1 MREFHLTLTD
11 EEKRFCKE
19 LARYAIACGLGRV
32 PFISA
37 FFNPVSCFTKSSS
50 LTRFDSVDTVSVS

>member
-19 LARYAIACGLGRV
+19 LARYAIACGLGR
-32 PFISA
+32 A
-37 FFNPVSCFTKSSS
+37 GEKPVYESNTLQTELRVADRKS
-50 LTRFDSVDTVSVS
+50 VV